1 MEEMTSEGVQPEIS
15 TWNSVISS
23 CVDCR
28 EINLAL
34 HVLREMTSKC
44 RIKPNPATFNTLLA
58 IIAAIPSGNII
69 KELHGFI
76 LRNLELIGLGPVDS
90 DRVISTLA
98 SGYAHNK
105 LVEYAHRLFL
115 QVRLKINLL
124 FNSVI
129 EAFLGSGQSEKAFDV
144 FREMAFQFVYDARPI
159 SEFSLT
165 LILPECAQISKRGL
179 EIHAYAYRNNLERD
193 TSVCNALMA
202 MYAKRGDITSAGR
215 IFQGNF
221 VKDRVSWNTIIAI
234 YSMVCDFCT
243 AFNMFDE
250 MTSYEIR
257 PDEYTF
263 SCLLNC
269 CGSCSYL
276 KKAMASHAQ
285 ILKMGLYDSYPAIQ
299 NALMDTYGNC
309 GCIQDAQKVFDEIGS
324 KDIISWNTV
333 ISSYRFSTNP
343 GKSFTLFDTMQE
355 RGFRPNRITFTALLS
370 ACSHMGLVK
379 RALYY
384 FKIMRTKYGI
394 TPDLGHYCCVVD
406 CLARVGEL
414 YRAWEFINAMPIEPD
429 DQTWSALLNG
439 CRIHGQL
446 ELAEIVTKKLLD
458 LDPNH
463 SGYWVL
469 LSNTYADASRWN
481 DKDQLRAA
489 MKERGVKKTPG
500 LSWVETSTGELHSFF
515 NGDKLHAQCHDIYSA
530 LDGLMENLRDED
542 YEPVL
547 DLDL

>member
-1 MEEMTSEGVQPEIS
+1 MTSEGLQPETS
-15 TWNSVISS
+15 TWNSVIFS

-28 EINLAL
+28 KINLAL
-34 HVLREMTSKC
+34 DVLREMTLKYG
-44 RIKPNPATFNTLLA
+44 INPNPATFNILLA
-58 IIAAIPSGNII
+58 IIAEIRSGNII

-90 DRVISTLA
+90 DRVISSLA

-124 FNSVI
+124 FSSVI
-129 EAFLGSGQSEKAFDV
+129 EAFLGSGQNTKAFNV
-144 FREMAFQFVYDARPI
+144 FREMAFQFGYDARPI
-159 SEFSLT
+159 SNFSLT
-165 LILPECAQISKRGL
+165 LILPKCAQISKRGL

-221 VKDRVSWNTIIAI
+221 DKDRVSWNTIISI
-234 YSMVCDFCT
+234 YSTISDFST
-243 AFNMFDE
+243 AFSLFNE

-269 CGSCSYL
+269 CGFCSYL
-276 KKAMASHAQ
+276 KQVMTSHAR
-285 ILKMGLYDSYPAIQ
+285 ILKMGLYVSYPAVQ
-299 NALMDTYGNC
+299 NALMDAYHNC

-324 KDIISWNTV
+324 KDLVSWNTI
-333 ISSYRFSTNP
+333 ISSYGFSTEP
-343 GKSFTLFDTMQE
+343 VKSFTLFRTMKE
-355 RGFRPNRITFTALLS
+355 RGYRPNLITFTALLT
-370 ACSHMGLVK
+370 ACSHMGLVDE
-379 RALYY
+379 ALYH
-384 FKIMRTKYGI
+384 FKSMRTKYGI
-394 TPDLGHYCCVVD
+394 TPDLGHYCCIVD

-414 YRAWEFINAMPIEPD
+414 YRAFEFIEAMPIEPD

-439 CRIHGQL
+439 CRIHGQP

-458 LDPNH
+458 LDPDH

-481 DKDQLRAA
+481 DKEQIRAA
-489 MKERGVKKTPG
+489 MKKNHIKKMPG
-500 LSWVETSTGELHSFF
+500 LSWVETNRGELHSFF
-515 NGDKLHAQCHDIYSA
+515 NGDKLHVRCDEIYSA
-530 LDGLMENLRDED
+530 LHGLMANLRDEHC
-542 YEPVL
+542 EPVL